1 MQNREKLNEIG
12 RKILENTRME
22 LCLSMPFLTSPLNML
37 SARMDLTTRSIGT
50 DGGEIRFHPFYVMN
64 TFLEHPLRL
73 HRAMLHMLMHCLFR
87 HIASSPR
94 YEKREMWDISCDIA
108 AEAVTDSLHS
118 ELLSDVLSDFRV
130 EWYEKLN
137 QSCGVLTAEHIYAY
151 FEKNRPDLDALE
163 ALRGEF
169 SLCDHSFWDRNPEKN
184 RRKPPDVM
192 MPPRPTPEQWE
203 KQAKSL
209 RTELE
214 TFGKKAGKGGGDL
227 ARLLNFEYRE
237 RPLYRDFL
245 ERFTVLREIP
255 EVDPDSFDYGFY
267 HYGMERYGNMPLIEE
282 NEYREEKRV
291 EELVIAIDTSASC
304 QASLVQKFLNETASV
319 LGERKKYFR
328 RVNIRILECDDR
340 IRGDT
345 RITSIDALFSMAG
358 KFTVHG
364 GGGTD
369 FRPVFRYVEALR
381 QRGELKNL
389 RGLLYFTD
397 GFGVYP
403 EKPAR
408 YETAFI
414 FRRDETY
421 ADRDVP
427 AWALRLYL

>member
-1 MQNREKLNEIG
+1 MENREKLNETG
-12 RKILENTRME
+12 RKILGNTRME
-22 LCLSMPFLTSPLNML
+22 LCLSMPFLTAPLNML
-37 SARMDLTTRSIGT
+37 DARMDLTTRTIGT
-50 DGGEIRFHPFYVMN
+50 DGAEIRFHPFYVMN

-73 HRAMLHMLMHCLFR
+73 DRVMLHMLMHCLFR
-87 HIASSPR
+87 HIAAAPG
-94 YEKREMWDISCDIA
+94 YEKRELWDLSCDIA

-118 ELLSDVLSDFRV
+118 DLLSDVLPDFRV

-137 QSCGVLTAEHIYAY
+137 RSCGVLTAERLYAY
-151 FEKNRPDLDALE
+151 FEKNRLDYDTLE
-163 ALRGEF
+163 DLRGEF
-169 SLCDHSFWDRNPEKN
+169 SLCDHSFWDREKEKKRRNPPN
-184 RRKPPDVM
+184 VI

-203 KQAKSL
+203 RQAKSL
-209 RTELE
+209 RTQLE

-227 ARLLNFEYRE
+227 ARLLSFEYRE

-245 ERFTVLREIP
+245 ERFTVLRETP

-267 HYGMERYGNMPLIEE
+267 NYGIQRYGNMPLIEE
-282 NEYREEKRV
+282 NEFREEKRV

-304 QASLVQKFLNETASV
+304 QISLVQKFLNETASV

-328 RVNIRILECDDR
+328 HVNIRILECDDR
-340 IRGDT
+340 IQGDT
-345 RITSIDALFSMAG
+345 RITSIDDLISLSG
-358 KFTVHG
+358 KFTIHG

-369 FRPVFRYVEALR
+369 FRPVFRYVDALR
-381 QRGELKNL
+381 NSGELKEL

-403 EKPAR
+403 EKPTD

-427 AWALRLYL
+427 PWALRLYL